1 MKGYF
6 AELGENCIIQ
16 ENVILGFRYNEICR
30 KARIGDNAVIRSFG
44 VIYADVEIG
53 NDFKTGH
60 GIVIREKTRIGSR
73 IVIGT
78 GAVIDGNVEI
88 GDRVKIETNA
98 YIPTHTRIGNDVF
111 IGPNVVMTNDKYPQ
125 RLRDQYE
132 PEGPTIEDSV
142 SIGANSTILPGIRIG
157 EGSFIAAAT
166 VVSKDVPPW
175 SLVKGVPGKV
185 YPLPE
190 KLRER
195 NRAKKW

>member
-16 ENVILGFRYNEICR
+16 ENVILGFRYNETCR
-30 KARIGDNAVIRSFG
+30 KARIGNNAVIRSFG

-98 YIPTHTRIGNDVF
+98 YIPAHTSIGNDIF

-132 PEGPTIEDSV
+132 PKGPTIEDSV
-142 SIGANSTILPGIRIG
+142 SIGANSTILPGVRIG
-157 EGSFIAAAT
+157 EGSFIAAGA

>member
-6 AELGENCIIQ
+6 AELGANCIIQ
-16 ENVILGFRYNEICR
+16 ENVVLGFRYNETCR
-30 KARIGDNAVIRSFG
+30 KARIGNNAVIRSFS

-53 NDFKTGH
+53 DDFKTGH
-60 GIVIREKTRIGSR
+60 GVVIREETRIGSR

-111 IGPNVVMTNDKYPQ
+111 VGPNVVMTNDKYPQ

-132 PEGPTIEDSV
+132 PKGPTIEDSV
-142 SIGANSTILPGIRIG
+142 SIGANSTILPGVRIG
-157 EGSFIAAAT
+157 EGSFVAAGT
-166 VVSKDVPPW
+166 VVSKDAPPW

-190 KLRER
+190 KLRQR